1 MEQIASLLEDAGYDT
16 FLPQRDGLEL
26 SKCVECLVREGTAL
40 DEAGMLMSQAIFALD
55 VYQVLRGCQSLVANL
70 NGRVPD
76 EGTVSEAAMAWA
88 RGKPVVGYKADSRT
102 AFEGR
107 DNPLV
112 AGLFAFS
119 LCDSIE
125 GLVAAVKESFE
136 SQASADSM
144 RDDREREISGYLDLG
159 EKLSATLEGNR
170 QIEEVV
176 KIVLTFH
183 FSEAADEPHL
193 ADRPHFAGG
202 LNLLEKAPTE
212 G

>member
-1 MEQIASLLEDAGYDT
+1 MSENRKRVYCAGPLFTDKEREEMEQIASTLEHAGYAT

-26 SKCVECLVREGTAL
+26 SKCVECLITQGIAS
-40 DEAGMLMSQAIFALD
+40 DEARRLTSRAIFALD
-55 VYQVLRGCQSLVANL
+55 VYQVLRRCDALVANL

-102 AFEGR
+102 AFDGQ

-125 GLVAAVKESFE
+125 GLVAAVQQCFA
-136 SQASADSM
+136 SQASVDSM
-144 RDDREREISGYLDLG
+144 RDDREREISEYLDLG
-159 EKLSATLEGNR
+159 EKLSSTLEGNR
-170 QIEEVV
+170 RIEEVV
-176 KIVLTFH
+176 RIVLQFH
-183 FSEAADEPHL
+183 SSEAVC
-193 ADRPHFAGG
+193 
-202 LNLLEKAPTE
+202 
-212 G
+212 

>member
-1 MEQIASLLEDAGYDT
+1 MSENHKRIYCAGPLFTDKEREEMEQIASTLEDAGYTT

-26 SKCVECLVREGTAL
+26 SECVECLVHSGTAP
-40 DEAGMLMSQAIFALD
+40 DEAGRLMSRAIFALD
-55 VYQVLRGCQSLVANL
+55 VYQLLHRCDALVANL

-102 AFEGR
+102 AFDGQ

-125 GLVAAVKESFE
+125 ELPWLLRGVVCF
-136 SQASADSM
+136 SQGAGG
-144 RDDREREISGYLDLG
+144 ERVNDERVNDEYFNLG
-159 EKLSATLEGNR
+159 EKLSSTMK
-170 QIEEVV
+170 QDYQVDDVV
-176 KIVLTFH
+176 EIVMAQACRL
-183 FSEAADEPHL
+183 
-193 ADRPHFAGG
+193 
-202 LNLLEKAPTE
+202 
-212 G
+212 